1 MGNNCYFY
9 TYIYYSNMKKIF
21 QVNILLKIMRMR
33 LLSYRAEADLLI
45 QIDQTKS
52 ITATNTQLPGEGW
65 VGECK

>member
-1 MGNNCYFY
+1 
-9 TYIYYSNMKKIF
+9 
-21 QVNILLKIMRMR
+21 MR

-52 ITATNTQLPGEGW
+52 ITATNTQLPGDRW